1 MLPPGCF
8 HPFTS
13 YSLPSM
19 STSFASS
26 RAADDEA
33 ESPLHMVFWVFWVEA
48 AAGLVSAG
56 GQHWAAGMVR
66 A

>member
-1 MLPPGCF
+1 M
-8 HPFTS
+8 
-13 YSLPSM
+13 PSM

-26 RAADDEA
+26 RAADDVA

-48 AAGLVSAG
+48 AVCCRARQRWRAA
-56 GQHWAAGMVR
+56 WAAGMVR